1 MALRKKR
8 LAAQQAATGGAED
21 NSNDLETLVKTGP
34 SGAYEALQLFRSK
47 AIRFKSKNDP
57 EAALKTLAVGCTS
70 LLENGY
76 ENAGAELSV
85 LFLEQLNEMNK
96 DIELDAEVR
105 DIVYKIDGSYP
116 VMSPKRV
123 EFLKGSLKW
132 TIACGTR
139 ALGDPAI
146 HHRLAACLW
155 DVEDKG
161 ASYHFAAGEAPGL
174 LCDAIFAKYPEKEKD
189 QQAKRDRALTTGI
202 VHFLSL
208 ENLRDANELHT
219 QFQKQQKARKFT
231 ANSEL
236 LQFCTYLLQICRRDA
251 GTLFK
256 SLVNSY
262 TNALDYDE
270 AVTTLIMGPIAFK
283 FFKIQPKVNPM
294 MSMLQNMI
302 K

>member
-8 LAAQQAATGGAED
+8 LAAQQAAAAGGD
-21 NSNDLETLVKTGP
+21 YSNDLEKLVKTGP
-34 SGAYEALQLFRSK
+34 AGAYEALQLYRSK
-47 AIRFKSKNDP
+47 SIRFKAKNEP
-57 EAALKTLAVGCTS
+57 EEAMKILAAGCTS

-96 DIELDAEVR
+96 DIATDSELR
-105 DIVYKIDGSYP
+105 NQVYKIDGNYP
-116 VMSPKRV
+116 TASPKRV
-123 EFLKGSLKW
+123 DFLKGCLKW
-132 TIACGTR
+132 TIACGIR
-139 ALGDPAI
+139 LLGDPAI
-146 HHRLAACLW
+146 HHRLASCLW
-155 DVEDKG
+155 DIEDKG
-161 ASYHFAAGEAPGL
+161 AMYHFAAGEAPGL
-174 LCDAIFAKYPEKEKD
+174 LCDAIFTKYPNKDKEM
-189 QQAKRDRALTTGI
+189 QAKRDRSLTTGI

-219 QFQKQQKARKFT
+219 LFLKQQKSRKFS

-236 LQFCTYLLQICRRDA
+236 LQFCSYLLQTCRRDA
-251 GTLFK
+251 APLFK
-256 SLVNSY
+256 IIVNKY
-262 TNALDYDE
+262 TEALDYDE
-270 AVTTLIMGPIAFK
+270 SVTTLIMGPIAFK